1 MFPIHTHLILS
12 STPVYNRLGLSLVRL
27 PDTFYLPVSD
37 GMKSKIP
44 QFVASSNVIHSLQT
58 GVMLCSFVAAV
69 SLLQKLCDDNRIGP
83 VRFGTHAALQA
94 IGTALALYLMLSPE
108 LQSFSDYR

>member
-1 MFPIHTHLILS
+1 MFPSHAHLILF
-12 STPVYNRLGLSLVRL
+12 STPYHNRLGLSLVRL

-69 SLLQKLCDDNRIGP
+69 SLLQKLCDDNKIGF